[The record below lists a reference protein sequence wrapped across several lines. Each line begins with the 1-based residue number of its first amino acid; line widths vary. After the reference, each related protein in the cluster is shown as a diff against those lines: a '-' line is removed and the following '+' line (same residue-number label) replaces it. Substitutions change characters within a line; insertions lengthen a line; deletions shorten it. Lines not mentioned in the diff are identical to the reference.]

1 MGHIKM
7 NGKNI
12 LTQKRHMPYT
22 ISIPYLEFAIFN
34 SIVLVILYVIFV
46 ATEVHPDTIFSH
58 NNNIKIT
65 NYTDY
70 LPLTHRPTYPL
81 TTDSPTHQ
89 PNIHR
94 PTEKIERLDN

>member
-1 MGHIKM
+1 M
-7 NGKNI
+7 NSKNI

-70 LPLTHRPTYPL
+70 LPLYRIQRQQGKYKTIFGL
-81 TTDSPTHQ
+81 F
-89 PNIHR
+89 
-94 PTEKIERLDN
+94 

>member
-1 MGHIKM
+1 MGQIKM
-7 NGKNI
+7 NSKNI

-70 LPLTHRPTYPL
+70 LPLTHRPTYLPTDHRL
-81 TTDSPTHQ
+81 TDPPTKHSPTHG
-89 PNIHR
+89 
-94 PTEKIERLDN
+94 KDWKAW